1 MTIILV
7 LGAVWIILNYF
18 LYKQIH
24 KYKLYIYGVAVI
36 LSIISFTQEVNV
48 INLGYVGFSFF
59 LAVMFTGVVDKS
71 NVKKSLVATRA
82 EMAILGTIFI
92 TVHGIKYILF
102 AIDFNFLFSAPLYF
116 YIGVFSLVVA
126 IPLFLTS
133 FIEIRKKMNGKVWK
147 RLHKLSYIFYLAVGL
162 HLILIQND
170 RMFFYIGIFGT
181 YLIFKVWTL
190 LDRKNSKTPVK
201 KKEVKATSI

>member
-7 LGAVWIILNYF
+7 LGVLWIVLNYF

-24 KYKLYIYGVAVI
+24 KYKIYIYVVAVI
-36 LSIISFTQEVNV
+36 ISIYSLTQEVNI

-59 LAVMFTGVVDKS
+59 LAVMYTGVVDKS
-71 NVKKSLVATRA
+71 NVKKSLIATRA

-92 TVHGIKYILF
+92 IVHGIKYIIY
-102 AIDFNFLFSAPLYF
+102 AIDSNFIFRAPLYF

-133 FIEIRKKMNGKVWK
+133 FIEIRKKMNGKLWK
-147 RLHKLSYIFYLAVGL
+147 RLHKL
-162 HLILIQND
+162 
-170 RMFFYIGIFGT
+170 
-181 YLIFKVWTL
+181 
-190 LDRKNSKTPVK
+190 
-201 KKEVKATSI
+201 

>member
-7 LGAVWIILNYF
+7 LGALWIVLNYF
-18 LYKQIH
+18 FYKQIH
-24 KYKLYIYGVAVI
+24 KYRILIYFIAI
-36 LSIISFTQEVNV
+36 LISIYSLTQQVNI

-59 LAVMFTGVVDKS
+59 LAVMYTGVLDKS

-92 TVHGIKYILF
+92 IVHGIKYIAY
-102 AIDFNFLFSAPLYF
+102 AIDFHFLFSAPLNF
-116 YIGVFSLVVA
+116 YIGVFALVVA

-133 FIEIRKKMNGKVWK
+133 FIEIRKKMNGKLWK
-147 RLHKLSYIFYLAVGL
+147 KLHKLSYIFYLSIGL

-170 RMFFYIGIFGT
+170 RMFFYIGIFGL
-181 YLIFKVWTL
+181 YFIFKVWTI
-190 LDRKNSKTPVK
+190 LDSKYKKAIK
-201 KKEVKATSI
+201 KKESKPIDN